1 VSSRQRTNTKDKD
14 QQHIFINGI
23 IYRNSYEKE
32 EENREMCLTKQMKG
46 CGRKANEVDG
56 SESEL
61 ESRNRERNDFDL
73 KDCSK

>member
-1 VSSRQRTNTKDKD
+1 M
-14 QQHIFINGI
+14 
-23 IYRNSYEKE
+23 Y
-32 EENREMCLTKQMKG
+32 LTKQMKG